1 MIKFNSYNGSL
12 PLYRHFANDVQAR
25 PACVYFNLSKMELR
39 AESRAGNGMTS
50 DEANNREVRFS
61 IHNRVH
67 SHHLNEL
74 LASSELHELCEE
86 LAEKWTDDAYKAKF
100 ELGFDSIVDDIQ
112 ALIDREIGADALT
125 SVTDPEDHFAEGR
138 IDDDNV
144 YRCGDMSITADTT
157 DDQIDDLIDREE
169 ISDRDEEIDCVIWKG
184 AQFLID
190 IRDELIANRN
200 K

>member
-61 IHNRVH
+61 IDARVH
-67 SHHLNEL
+67 SHALNEL
-74 LASSELHELCEE
+74 LASSELHELCEK
-86 LAEKWTDDAYKAKF
+86 LSDKWADSAYRAKF

-112 ALIDREIGADALT
+112 ELIDREIRSDSLT
-125 SVTDPEDHFAEGR
+125 TVIDPEDHFAEGR

-144 YRCGDMSITADTT
+144 YRCGDVSIDADTT
-157 DDQIDDLIDREE
+157 DEQIGEIIDHEGDE
-169 ISDRDEEIDCVIWKG
+169 IEGVIWKG
-184 AQFLID
+184 AQYLAE
-190 IRDELIANRN
+190 IRDELISTRC